1 MKKNEQKVA
10 QRYATILRHYVTAE
24 QEADLE
30 AAYDVGRE
38 AIAGGLGVLD
48 MARVHLEAGERLLRS
63 RIDWRSQAR
72 ISRLAGT
79 FYLQSLS
86 PFEATVRG
94 FNGTNAELAKRNRE
108 LEAEIAE
115 RRRAEAE
122 LRKSKDHY
130 RELFGEA
137 RLMEENLRNL
147 SNQVLHAQ
155 EEERRRISRELHDE
169 IGQAMTAIS
178 INIEALRHSS
188 AKRAEFFRREIA
200 KTQGLLQRTMEMVH
214 RFARELRPAMLDELG
229 LLPAL
234 RSHLKSFKARTG
246 LRVRFSADGR
256 AEQLNN
262 DQKTAVFR
270 VAQESLNNV
279 AKHARATGVN
289 ISIRQVGG
297 ELSMEI
303 TDDGRSFR
311 TDPAAAGRKKQRL
324 GLLGMQERARL
335 LGGRFSISPAPDRGT
350 VVQLS
355 IPVKFQP
362 QRTKQD

>member
-1 MKKNEQKVA
+1 
-10 QRYATILRHYVTAE
+10 
-24 QEADLE
+24 
-30 AAYDVGRE
+30 
-38 AIAGGLGVLD
+38 
-48 MARVHLEAGERLLRS
+48 
-63 RIDWRSQAR
+63 
-72 ISRLAGT
+72 
-79 FYLQSLS
+79 
-86 PFEATVRG
+86 
-94 FNGTNAELAKRNRE
+94 
-108 LEAEIAE
+108 
-115 RRRAEAE
+115 
-122 LRKSKDHY
+122 
-130 RELFGEA
+130 
-137 RLMEENLRNL
+137 
-147 SNQVLHAQ
+147 
-155 EEERRRISRELHDE
+155 
-169 IGQAMTAIS
+169 
-178 INIEALRHSS
+178 
-188 AKRAEFFRREIA
+188 
-200 KTQGLLQRTMEMVH
+200 
-214 RFARELRPAMLDELG
+214 
-229 LLPAL
+229 
-234 RSHLKSFKARTG
+234 LKSFKARTG